1 MTADDPELRDCRRS
15 QTAATVQDAVVV
27 DDLTADDRQQRAHA
41 LEVFIGHG
49 EAVLTEHDQIGVV
62 ANFDRADIVLLNE
75 PLVSRS
81 GEPERLLPR
90 ERLIPEDRL
99 PGEVPA

>member
-1 MTADDPELRDCRRS
+1 M
-15 QTAATVQDAVVV
+15 

-49 EAVLTEHDQIGVV
+49 EAVLIEHDQVGVV

-99 PGEVPA
+99 PGEVPARDDRVKVQPRR